1 MKFRF
6 LALLALV
13 LGLASCQNDPEG
25 INIDANGEAAVTL
38 NVSLPE
44 EATRAAGANSA
55 LGAIGNIDVENSFDI
70 RYILEVYNP
79 DGSLAKERM
88 TKIKDTETTAAFSF
102 RLIPGR
108 GYKFVVWA
116 DFVAEGADPDDT
128 TNDDLHYNT
137 TAGLR
142 AVTVVTNNWT
152 VIDES
157 RDAYTG
163 VADVANFSG
172 ASSVPEIN
180 LTRPFAKLR
189 VVTNDIK
196 EMISV
201 RPAEV
206 KVNYFNT
213 KFYNSFD
220 AFTEKAS
227 GSVDAPADLTVK
239 LIDATDPDTYTGETP
254 ETNGVQTLFADY
266 FFGAEDDRVMF
277 TLDVKDNGTT
287 PQNLPQVTFNTNIPV
302 KRNYLTTVYGPI
314 LTDSNNITVTI
325 DSAFENVDNNGNG
338 TDPDYEVKVV
348 DSAVDFLKALKDP
361 KIGHIVLTQ
370 SFTITAEDIAAAGV
384 STFATRVGE
393 AEGNTTVINLNG
405 FTITFAD
412 GAVIKV
418 SENTT
423 LVIKDESE
431 NKTGKVVIEDT
442 NNDGKATG
450 GINNNGIISAEE
462 GIITTDVITNG
473 DNALDLITVAE
484 GFAKDANDVY
494 YILDK
499 VGMFSFAEYVN
510 GGNTLLNKTVK
521 LNVDV
526 DLANEPWTPIGNA
539 TEHTATFR
547 GTFDGQNHKVS
558 NLVVNGDTGVGL
570 FGMVSPKAIKNLTIE
585 NAEVNGTHY
594 GGVLAGWVQSV
605 DSQAHNRGAIENC
618 HVKNAKVTLSVVDK
632 DNGDKAG
639 ALLGYAVRLDVKD
652 CSVDGAIVT
661 AYRDVAGLVGCAH
674 EGCVVTNN
682 SVKNV
687 TVTAD
692 QTAEYGEEA
701 EANAGEV
708 VGRMINDPTVENNT
722 TENVVV
728 KINITDGVVK
738 QGLTYY
744 ISNAA
749 GLKWVA
755 NVVNTTTPYTPTLF
769 DEATVELTDNIDLR
783 NEEWIPIGDDRSQ
796 RTEWHGTFDGK
807 GYTVKN
813 VKITKK
819 TDREDENKSSYGL
832 FGNVKGT
839 VKNLTVENVSISGA
853 PKFIGALVGR
863 LNDGLIENCHVKSS
877 SVECENW
884 TIGGLVGQFN
894 NGKISGCSVEDT
906 TIKGYSAVGAIT
918 GIALNKGERTI
929 ENCSV
934 KNCALVKNGS
944 FGGNFDKMFG
954 VVVGALYSGELTVN
968 INGCTSE
975 NNTINGEVS
984 SVMCGYVSEGDK
996 LYINGCEYI
1005 ADGVYVDTEGAYN
1018 LYNKAGMTWFSDQI
1032 NNKKN
1037 TFTGKTIK
1045 VVNDIDMAGA
1055 TYYGGSVNSY
1065 PSYSFKGT
1073 FDGGENVISNLTITV
1088 EDDVNGAAALI
1099 PTLAGDGTTVKNVTL
1114 KNVNISSSHYAG
1126 GIWGYTT
1133 SDNCYINV
1141 TNCHVEGGTIT
1152 GNIFNNDNADKI
1164 GGIGGIFY
1172 TGIVSNC
1179 SVKGVTISGYRDIAG
1194 IVGWASNAK
1203 ATIKNNTLEDVTINV
1218 NNDTNYKNYTKRS
1231 QYDVNNYVGEGVG
1244 TAKLEGNTG
1253 EATINWGS
1261 IAE

>member
-79 DGSLAKERM
+79 DGTPAKDRM

-116 DFVAEGADPDDT
+116 DFVAEGANPEDA

-172 ASSVPEIN
+172 ASSVPEIK

-189 VVTNDIK
+189 VVTNDIL

-201 RPAEV
+201 HPAEV

-213 KFYNSFD
+213 KFNDTFD

-227 GSVDAPADLTVK
+227 GSVDAPANLTVK
-239 LIDATDPDTYTGETP
+239 LIDATNPDTYTGETP

-287 PQNLPQVTFNTNIPV
+287 PQDLPQVTFNTNIPV

-314 LTDSNNITVTI
+314 LTDANNITVTI

-361 KIGHIVLTQ
+361 NIGHIVLTQ

-384 STFATRVGE
+384 STFATRAGE

-412 GAVIKV
+412 GAVIEV

-423 LVIKDESE
+423 LIIKDESE
-431 NKTGKVVIEDT
+431 DKTGKVVIEDT
-442 NNDGKATG
+442 NNDGNATG
-450 GINNNGIISAEE
+450 GINNKGIISAEE

-473 DNALDLITVAE
+473 ENALDLITVAE

-708 VGRMINDPTVENNT
+708 VGRMINEPTVENNT
-722 TENVVV
+722 TENVIV

-738 QGLTYY
+738 QGSTYY

-755 NVVNTTTPYTPTLF
+755 NVVNNTTPYTPTLF
-769 DEATVELTDNIDLR
+769 DEATVELTDNIDLS

-796 RTEWHGTFDGK
+796 RTEWHGIFDGK

-813 VKITKK
+813 IKITKK

-863 LNDGLIENCHVKSS
+863 LNNGLIENCHVKSS

-918 GIALNKGERTI
+918 GIALNQGERTI

-944 FGGNFDKMFG
+944 FGGDYDKMFG
-954 VVVGALYSGELTVN
+954 VVVGGLYSGELTVN

-984 SVMCGYVSEGDK
+984 SIMCGYVSEGDK
-996 LYINGCEYI
+996 LYIDGFEYI
-1005 ADGVYVDTEGAYN
+1005 ADGLLKKGAEYQVYNANGLATLNEMMADKSAGNNAVVN
-1018 LYNKAGMTWFSDQI
+1018 LIANID
-1032 NNKKN
+1032 
-1037 TFTGKTIK
+1037 FTGKTWTPVDSHADTK
-1045 VVNDIDMAGA
+1045 F
-1055 TYYGGSVNSY
+1055 T
-1065 PSYSFKGT
+1065 FKELNGNGYT
-1073 FDGGENVISNLTITV
+1073 ISNLTINGQAMFKRFAGSGNVVVKDVTFDNATV
-1088 EDDVNGAAALI
+1088 NSEKINTSILTVQTYQNVLLDNVD
-1099 PTLAGDGTTVKNVTL
+1099 VKNSTITGGYKVAPLIATVFNENSSTITATL
-1114 KNVNISSSHYAG
+1114 KNCDVENVTVKATLYDFCTTGMVAFVYADDNDRVEFENCTVKDVKLIAPNDG
-1126 GIWGYTT
+1126 NKAHAAIYTT
-1133 SDNCYINV
+1133 GSGSLYNEAEGVTVTNV
-1141 TNCHVEGGTIT
+1141 T
-1152 GNIFNNDNADKI
+1152 F
-1164 GGIGGIFY
+1164 
-1172 TGIVSNC
+1172 
-1179 SVKGVTISGYRDIAG
+1179 
-1194 IVGWASNAK
+1194 
-1203 ATIKNNTLEDVTINV
+1203 
-1218 NNDTNYKNYTKRS
+1218 
-1231 QYDVNNYVGEGVG
+1231 
-1244 TAKLEGNTG
+1244 
-1253 EATINWGS
+1253 EAL
-1261 IAE
+1261 